1 MSRRELT
8 ATGCALLVC
17 ILTVT
22 TACATEPGATTAP
35 ATSETVAEFGDSR
48 ITEEELDEL
57 AAGQLLRL
65 RQQMYQTRRQV
76 LETEIYQRLLEE
88 AATSEG
94 LTAAEYERR
103 ELEAAVTPPSEQ
115 QIEQV
120 MNQYRSRLAKED
132 EQAREQVVNYLTQ
145 QAQQAA
151 QADLRKR
158 LFEAADVR
166 ITLEPPR
173 MEPTVEAFNPTR
185 GPADAPVT
193 LVEYTD
199 FQCPYCDRVQETID
213 RVMTVYEG
221 HVRHVFKNLPLPM
234 HAEAELAAQAALCAA
249 DQGRFWEL
257 HDWMFA
263 NKSNLGRDAIV
274 AAAGELGLSTDELGA
289 CLDNQTH
296 APHVQQDMQEA
307 RSFGITGTPGFLVNG
322 RLVTGAQP
330 FEAFAQ
336 IIDEEL
342 RKAGIEPPAETAE
355 PAEAGAEAP
364 DQAGAAS

>member
-1 MSRRELT
+1 MTRRELT
-8 ATGCALLVC
+8 ATGCVLVLC
-17 ILTVT
+17 ALTVT
-22 TACATEPGATTAP
+22 TACATEPAASTPPATT
-35 ATSETVAEFGDSR
+35 ETVAEFGDSR
-48 ITEEELDEL
+48 ITAEELDEL

-76 LETEIYQRLLEE
+76 LESEIYQRLLEE
-88 AATSEG
+88 AAAAEG
-94 LTAAEYERR
+94 LTAAEYEQR

-132 EQAREQVVNYLTQ
+132 DKAREQVVNYLAQ

-151 QADLRKR
+151 QADLRQR
-158 LFEAADVR
+158 LFEAAEVR
-166 ITLEPPR
+166 ISLEPPR
-173 MEPTVEAFNPTR
+173 MDPKIQAHNPAR

-193 LVEYTD
+193 LIEYTD
-199 FQCPYCDRVQETID
+199 YQCPYCDRVQETID
-213 RVMTVYEG
+213 RVMEVYEG
-221 HVRHVFKNLPLPM
+221 QVRHVFKNLPLPM
-234 HAEAELAAQAALCAA
+234 HAQAELAAQAGLCAA
-249 DQGRFWEL
+249 DQGQFWQL

-263 NKSNLGRDAIV
+263 NKNNLSRDSIV
-274 AAAGELGLSTDELGA
+274 TAAGELGLSSDELAA

-296 APHVQQDMQEA
+296 APHVQQDMEEA
-307 RSFGITGTPGFLVNG
+307 RGFGITGTPGFLVNG

-342 RKAGIEPPAETAE
+342 RKAGIEPPA
-355 PAEAGAEAP
+355 PAETGAEASS
-364 DQAGAAS
+364 DQSGATS

>member
-1 MSRRELT
+1 MTRRELT
-8 ATGCALLVC
+8 ATGCAALLC
-17 ILTVT
+17 ALSVT
-22 TACATEPGATTAP
+22 TACATEP
-35 ATSETVAEFGDSR
+35 ATSASPASAETVAEFGDSR
-48 ITEEELDEL
+48 ITAQELDEL

-65 RQQMYQTRRQV
+65 RQQMYQTQRQV

-88 AATSEG
+88 VAAAED
-94 LTAAEYERR
+94 LAAAEYERR
-103 ELEAAVTPPSEQ
+103 ELEGAVTPPTEQ

-120 MNQYRSRLAKED
+120 MNQYRSRLATED
-132 EQAREQVVNYLTQ
+132 DKAREQVVNYLAQ

-158 LFEAADVR
+158 LFEAAGVR

-173 MEPTVEAFNPTR
+173 LEPTVEAYNPTR

-199 FQCPYCDRVQETID
+199 FQCPYCDQVQDTVERI
-213 RVMTVYEG
+213 MTVYEG
-221 HVRHVFKNLPLPM
+221 QVRHVFKNLPLPM
-234 HAEAELAAQAALCAA
+234 HGQADLAAEAGLCAV
-249 DQGRFWEL
+249 DQGQFWKL

-263 NKSNLGRDAIV
+263 NKNSLSRDAIV
-274 AAAGELGLSTDELGA
+274 AAAGELGLSTDELVA

-296 APHVQQDMQEA
+296 APHVQQDMREA

-336 IIDEEL
+336 IVDEEL
-342 RKAGIEPPAETAE
+342 RKAGVEPPTDAAGQAGEDG
-355 PAEAGAEAP
+355 GAEENAT
-364 DQAGAAS
+364 S